1 MGSSKS
7 KGRRN
12 QRSHK
17 SSSGPTPPRSNT
29 VAAQPAPKVR
39 GGWLT
44 AMLIIIVIHAIFT
57 AVLLISYHKN
67 PGVAREVLWAGA
79 FLVALLEIASAV
91 VMWFWKKWGL
101 YLFVAATLA
110 SIGFGLVS
118 LPLDAGGVPCHH
130 PAGYP
135 GVYPPS
141 PGQAEAVRVAA
152 NTLAF
157 CSKPAIGQAD
167 RRFLC

>member
-1 MGSSKS
+1 
-7 KGRRN
+7 
-12 QRSHK
+12 
-17 SSSGPTPPRSNT
+17 

-67 PGVAREVLWAGA
+67 PGVTREVLWAGSI
-79 FLVALLEIASAV
+79 LVALLEIASAV

-110 SIGFGLVS
+110 SIGFGLVIYPS
-118 LPLDAGGVPCHH
+118 MLVAFHAIIPLGILA
-130 PAGYP
+130 YIL
-135 GVYPPS
+135 
-141 PGQAEAVRVAA
+141 QAQNKLKLFE
-152 NTLAF
+152 
-157 CSKPAIGQAD
+157 
-167 RRFLC
+167 

>member
-1 MGSSKS
+1 MA
-7 KGRRN
+7 
-12 QRSHK
+12 
-17 SSSGPTPPRSNT
+17 
-29 VAAQPAPKVR
+29 AAQPAPKVR

-118 LPLDAGGVPCHH
+118 LPTAAMVVAFHAIIPLGIL
-130 PAGYP
+130 
-135 GVYPPS
+135 VYIL
-141 PGQAEAVRVAA
+141 QAQDKLKLFE
-152 NTLAF
+152 
-157 CSKPAIGQAD
+157 
-167 RRFLC
+167 

>member
-7 KGRRN
+7 RGRKN
-12 QRSHK
+12 QRSHR
-17 SSSGPTPPRSNT
+17 SSHGPTPAQAQRS
-29 VAAQPAPKVR
+29 ASLPAQPAPKVR

-67 PGVAREVLWAGA
+67 PGVTKEVLWAGA
-79 FLVALLEIASAV
+79 FVVALLEIASVA

-110 SIGFGLVS
+110 SIGFGLV
-118 LPLDAGGVPCHH
+118 
-130 PAGYP
+130 
-135 GVYPPS
+135 VYPSMLAAFHAIIPL
-141 PGQAEAVRVAA
+141 GILAYILQAQDKLKLFE
-152 NTLAF
+152 
-157 CSKPAIGQAD
+157 
-167 RRFLC
+167 

>member
-7 KGRRN
+7 KGRKN
-12 QRSHK
+12 QRTHR
-17 SSSGPTPPRSNT
+17 SSSGPTPPRSST

-67 PGVAREVLWAGA
+67 PGVTREVLWAGA
-79 FLVALLEIASAV
+79 FLVALLEIASVA

-110 SIGFGLVS
+110 SIGFGLV
-118 LPLDAGGVPCHH
+118 
-130 PAGYP
+130 
-135 GVYPPS
+135 VYPSMLAAFHAIIPL
-141 PGQAEAVRVAA
+141 GILAYILQAQNKLKLFE
-152 NTLAF
+152 
-157 CSKPAIGQAD
+157 
-167 RRFLC
+167 

>member
-17 SSSGPTPPRSNT
+17 SSSGPTPPRSST
-29 VAAQPAPKVR
+29 VDAQPAPKVR

-67 PGVAREVLWAGA
+67 PGVAKEVLWAGA

-110 SIGFGLVS
+110 SVGFGLIIYPS
-118 LPLDAGGVPCHH
+118 MLAAFHAIIPLGILGLILTSQKKLPLF
-130 PAGYP
+130 
-135 GVYPPS
+135 
-141 PGQAEAVRVAA
+141 E
-152 NTLAF
+152 
-157 CSKPAIGQAD
+157 
-167 RRFLC
+167 

>member
-7 KGRRN
+7 RGRKN
-12 QRSHK
+12 QRTHK
-17 SSSGPTPPRSNT
+17 SSRGPTPAQAQTQRS
-29 VAAQPAPKVR
+29 ASLPAQPAPKVR

-110 SIGFGLVS
+110 SIGFGLVIYPS
-118 LPLDAGGVPCHH
+118 MLVAFHAIIPLGILA
-130 PAGYP
+130 YIL
-135 GVYPPS
+135 
-141 PGQAEAVRVAA
+141 QAQDKLKLFE
-152 NTLAF
+152 
-157 CSKPAIGQAD
+157 
-167 RRFLC
+167 

>member
-17 SSSGPTPPRSNT
+17 SSSGPTPPRSST
-29 VAAQPAPKVR
+29 VAAAQPAPKVR

-67 PGVAREVLWAGA
+67 PGVTREVLWAGA
-79 FLVALLEIASAV
+79 FLVALLEIASVA

-110 SIGFGLVS
+110 SIGFGLVIYPS
-118 LPLDAGGVPCHH
+118 MLAAFHAIIPLGILA
-130 PAGYP
+130 YIL
-135 GVYPPS
+135 
-141 PGQAEAVRVAA
+141 QAQNKLKLFE
-152 NTLAF
+152 
-157 CSKPAIGQAD
+157 
-167 RRFLC
+167 